1 MPVSEIAGNPDIF
14 VRSGAP
20 INLTCLISSS
30 PEPPAFVFWY
40 HNNRMINYDYNG
52 DSKGQ
57 ITVQKDAKRSDV
69 VTSRLLIKKA
79 RLDDSGNYTCS
90 PSNAEPASSYVHV
103 LQGKC
108 PSISP
113 HNEQHSGGTYSM
125 YHFYTHS
132 AGIGLTLIP
141 LPKGAHFLAT
151 ACLAF
156 EWLSALKA
164 KGGKLPLTSGDHP
177 LSNRLRQSTCREG

>member
-40 HNNRMINYDYNG
+40 HNNRMINYDYN
-52 DSKGQ
+52 SNAKGQ
-57 ITVQKDAKRSDV
+57 ISVQKDPSRSDV
-69 VTSRLLIKKA
+69 VISRLLISKA
-79 RLDDSGNYTCS
+79 RLDDSGNYTCT

-108 PSISP
+108 YAISRLVLGSSGRSNCAINSITQTGRSIYAVS
-113 HNEQHSGGTYSM
+113 E
-125 YHFYTHS
+125 
-132 AGIGLTLIP
+132 
-141 LPKGAHFLAT
+141 
-151 ACLAF
+151 
-156 EWLSALKA
+156 
-164 KGGKLPLTSGDHP
+164 
-177 LSNRLRQSTCREG
+177 